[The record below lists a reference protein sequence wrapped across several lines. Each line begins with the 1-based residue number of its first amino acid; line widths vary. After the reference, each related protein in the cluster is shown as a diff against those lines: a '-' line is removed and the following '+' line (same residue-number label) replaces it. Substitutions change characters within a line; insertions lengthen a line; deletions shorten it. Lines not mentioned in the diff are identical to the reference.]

1 MGRAVGAA
9 LFFLTLLNTATSE
22 TDYSPPGRPKLS
34 SCLSRDKETFTCWWA
49 PSDRDDALRTTYALY
64 YLKESSDVVYTCPDY
79 RTAGPN
85 SCYFNKNNTSIWVNY
100 NITVAATNA
109 RGSNFSE
116 PVVVDVAYIV
126 QPHTPENLTVVVLG
140 DKDGTFFRVSWEP
153 PRKADTRSGWITLIY
168 ELRAKLDGADWEEHF
183 AGQQKM
189 FNIFSLRSGGTYRI
203 QVRCKPIH
211 GFWSEWSPTVNVTA
225 PYALPLGSSMWIL
238 IAFFS
243 ALIFLLL
250 TWILNVKSRSVK
262 HCLFP
267 PVPGPKIRGFDKQL
281 LKNGRSEELFN
292 ALGVPGLPPMTHPN
306 YEDLLVY
313 LEVSGRDESELLLA
327 DTNDPTIAATTE
339 GGKSPNSPSDSDS
352 GHGSCDSH
360 TLLMEKCG
368 EGEEVKEEQGEEE
381 EEQGDGVAVGRS
393 CGGKQRWERRGS
405 WERNPK
411 GGDDQ
416 EMTEGRVKTWPCVF
430 APPEEYAGSKALDH
444 GSTLGMARLLCSSV
458 HSIPLLLPTPV
469 TSPSG
474 LHAREGLHWQPYSR
488 SESNIQSP
496 EHKHRRQQQGGG
508 KTTTT
513 TMATTTTTLTD
524 VAWPAQPRSP
534 FRATEY
540 VEVQRVNQEN
550 MMVLRPLSSAQG
562 QREGAPQGEQDYS
575 RVKGLNSGDGLLLQR
590 AVDAETQEEV
600 EEGQEEEEEYPCDVQ
615 EKNSLLGDEHY
626 TAPPAVPGQMTG
638 AGKLSMGLP
647 TAVSLQGDTILAA
660 NGYVDTAVAMM
671 PTR

>member
-1 MGRAVGAA
+1 MGRAVGTA
-9 LFFLTLLNTATSE
+9 LLFLTLLNTATSE
-22 TDYSPPGRPKLS
+22 TDYSPPGRPKLT

-49 PSDRDDALRTTYALY
+49 PSDRDDALQTTYALY

-79 RTAGPN
+79 RTAGAN

-109 RGSNFSE
+109 HGSNFSE

-140 DKDGTFFRVSWEP
+140 DKDGTFFRVSWES

-250 TWILNVKSRSVK
+250 TWILNVKSHSVK

-327 DTNDPTIAATTE
+327 DANDPTIAATTE

-368 EGEEVKEEQGEEE
+368 EGEEVKEEQEE
-381 EEQGDGVAVGRS
+381 EEQGDGVAVG
-393 CGGKQRWERRGS
+393 EELRG
-405 WERNPK
+405 EA
-411 GGDDQ
+411 
-416 EMTEGRVKTWPCVF
+416 T
-430 APPEEYAGSKALDH
+430 ALDH
-444 GSTLGMARLLCSSV
+444 GSTLGTARLLCSSV
-458 HSIPLLLPTPV
+458 HSIPLLLPTPAP
-469 TSPSG
+469 SPSG
-474 LHAREGLHWQPYSR
+474 LHALERLPWQPYSR

-496 EHKHRRQQQGGG
+496 EHKHRRQQGGG
-508 KTTTT
+508 KTTTAAT
-513 TMATTTTTLTD
+513 ATTTTKLTD

-562 QREGAPQGEQDYS
+562 QREGAPQGEVDYS

-600 EEGQEEEEEYPCDVQ
+600 EEGQEEEEYPCDIQ
-615 EKNSLLGDEHY
+615 EKNSLLGDERY

-671 PTR
+671 PTH

>member
-1 MGRAVGAA
+1 
-9 LFFLTLLNTATSE
+9 
-22 TDYSPPGRPKLS
+22 
-34 SCLSRDKETFTCWWA
+34 
-49 PSDRDDALRTTYALY
+49 
-64 YLKESSDVVYTCPDY
+64 SDVVYTCPDY
-79 RTAGPN
+79 RTAGAN

-109 RGSNFSE
+109 HGSNFSE

-140 DKDGTFFRVSWEP
+140 DKDGTFFRVSWES

-250 TWILNVKSRSVK
+250 TWILNVKSHSVK

-327 DTNDPTIAATTE
+327 DANDPRDHR
-339 GGKSPNSPSDSDS
+339 GKSPNSPSDSDS

-360 TLLMEKCG
+360 TLLMEK
-368 EGEEVKEEQGEEE
+368 EEQEE
-381 EEQGDGVAVGRS
+381 EEQAGWRRRS
-393 CGGKQRWERRGS
+393 YGGKQRGEEG
-405 WERNPK
+405 ELGEDQK
-411 GGDDQ
+411 GDDDQ

-430 APPEEYAGSKALDH
+430 APLEEYAGSKALDH
-444 GSTLGMARLLCSSV
+444 GSTLGTARLLSLSTP
-458 HSIPLLLPTPV
+458 SLLALGPPC
-469 TSPSG
+469 PG
-474 LHAREGLHWQPYSR
+474 ELHWAVLPQ
-488 SESNIQSP
+488 EQHP
-496 EHKHRRQQQGGG
+496 EPGAKHRRQQDGGDG
-508 KTTTT
+508 
-513 TMATTTTTLTD
+513 D
-524 VAWPAQPRSP
+524 DDDECPAPP
-534 FRATEY
+534 ATEY

-562 QREGAPQGEQDYS
+562 QREGAPQGEVDYS

-590 AVDAETQEEV
+590 EEEV
-600 EEGQEEEEEYPCDVQ
+600 EEGQEEE
-615 EKNSLLGDEHY
+615 
-626 TAPPAVPGQMTG
+626 
-638 AGKLSMGLP
+638 
-647 TAVSLQGDTILAA
+647 
-660 NGYVDTAVAMM
+660 
-671 PTR
+671 